1 MEKDLFKKINEY
13 FFNDIIEKYYI
24 DQTQEEIKKCFYNKK
39 YKKIINLTE
48 EETRLLRITYPKP
61 NSRIRLQDLAKTNRE
76 KRALGNKLRTIEAKL
91 ANAIFKTNNY
101 YMINDLDLNTK
112 EFLRKPVEELEIEN
126 EIKELLKKYDIYT
139 LEELLIYDTIDW
151 KKEKIRTI
159 MELFNLLN
167 QKKLQFHDKRYR
179 RDRIRKS
186 NLETCEIVILEQNNI
201 FTINDL
207 LKSTIKEIRKI
218 ETIPD
223 NIKAKIENMQ
233 IVKYGKEFYHI
244 DELNLS
250 TNSYHALEE
259 SNSKIVLDIINNGI
273 EGLKKT
279 RRIGVKSYLEIIDK
293 IHELNIE
300 FFDET
305 KEELEEIEKI
315 RTKQKKFKKKY

>member
-1 MEKDLFKKINEY
+1 MEKDLFKKINNEY
-13 FFNDIIEKYYI
+13 FNDLIEKYYI
-24 DQTQEEIKKCFYNKK
+24 DQTQEEIKKCFYDKK

-48 EETRLLRITYPKP
+48 EETRLLRISYPKP
-61 NSRIRLQDLAKTNRE
+61 NLRIRLQDLVKTSGE
-76 KRALGNKLRTIEAKL
+76 KWALCNKLRTIEAKL
-91 ANAIFKTNNY
+91 ANTIFKINSY

-112 EFLRKPVEELEIEN
+112 EFIRKPIEELKIEQ

-151 KKEKIRTI
+151 KKERIRTI
-159 MELFNLLN
+159 MKLFNLLN

-179 RDRIRKS
+179 RDRIRKY
-186 NLETCEIVILEQNNI
+186 NLETYETVILEQNNI

-207 LKSTIKEIRKI
+207 LKSTIKEIRQI
-218 ETIPD
+218 ETIPES
-223 NIKAKIENMQ
+223 IKTKIENMQ

-250 TNSYHALEE
+250 ANAHHALTK
-259 SNSKIVLDIINNGI
+259 SNSKIVLDIIYNGI

-293 IHELNIE
+293 IHELNME

-315 RTKQKKFKKKY
+315 RTKQKKFKKK

>member
-1 MEKDLFKKINEY
+1 MEKDLFKKINNEY
-13 FFNDIIEKYYI
+13 FNDLIEKYYI
-24 DQTQEEIKKCFYNKK
+24 DQTQEEIKKCFYDKK

-48 EETRLLRITYPKP
+48 EETRLLRISYPKP
-61 NSRIRLQDLAKTNRE
+61 NLRIRLQDLVKTSGE
-76 KRALGNKLRTIEAKL
+76 KWALCNKLRTIEAKL
-91 ANAIFKTNNY
+91 ANTIFKINSY

-112 EFLRKPVEELEIEN
+112 EFIRKPIEELKIEQ

-151 KKEKIRTI
+151 KKERIRTI
-159 MELFNLLN
+159 MKLFNLLN

-179 RDRIRKS
+179 RDRIRKY
-186 NLETCEIVILEQNNI
+186 NLETYETVILEQNNI

-207 LKSTIKEIRKI
+207 LKSTIKEIRQI
-218 ETIPD
+218 ETIPE
-223 NIKAKIENMQ
+223 NIKTKIENMQ

-250 TNSYHALEE
+250 ANAHHALTK
-259 SNSKIVLDIINNGI
+259 SNSKIVLDIIYNGI

-293 IHELNIE
+293 IHELNME

-315 RTKQKKFKKKY
+315 RTKQKKFKKK